1 MCFET
6 WRIPE
11 YVTYL
16 DISTTII
23 IAKKFSR
30 STIKEKLKDTHK
42 MQKILFLV
50 VASNLDVLPF
60 SFYHQKTM
68 KWNDRMRLR

>member
-50 VASNLDVLPF
+50 VASNLDVFTVFFL
-60 SFYHQKTM
+60 SSKDNEM
-68 KWNDRMRLR
+68 KW